1 MTTEEPS
8 GILNRFEDP
17 ENQKEVTA
25 LFYPP
30 EKTEYETADKEKIL
44 NDTVRLLK
52 QNYLDELGRSAE
64 NIETLQMIAV
74 EKANLQKMHIK
85 LN

>member
-1 MTTEEPS
+1 M
-8 GILNRFEDP
+8 
-17 ENQKEVTA
+17 TA

-30 EKTEYETADKEKIL
+30 EKREYETADKEKIL

-64 NIETLQMIAV
+64 DIETLQMIAV